1 MVVATSTPAK
11 PKFTRAS
18 GPKVRTGC
26 ATWYAAAISALHEP
40 CLGTPWTNQA
50 SIATCRRCHNENW
63 KCDGYPKPPERKK
76 RQPRAKPNADM
87 SKSVV
92 RESKQTLLPTINEI
106 VFSTNFESFYFHH
119 FLHSTTDQ
127 LSSWHG
133 SSNFLAFLRSSAGA
147 YMPTYQIQHDCSRS
161 VSPAQSAELQRLA
174 IYQNNKAIKSIL
186 PLMSANSIYDL
197 HCILICCVLFISF
210 KGLTGRY
217 DDLLRHLRAG
227 NQLLD
232 PSLLES
238 TPEQT
243 VVTKKLVEMLS
254 PLGSIVIS
262 FMDKDFHSGV
272 SPWYEAGSFKDET
285 VSQPF
290 DDLDE
295 ASYELQRLSVQETDA
310 TWTILDLNQAP
321 RLAIEEGFRKWS
333 SRFETT
339 KQTQHDNASS
349 RYDTQL
355 RHLRMEQQFRKL
367 NIDLESLDSSGEV
380 ISDPALFAPLLDAA
394 KSVAEPFLAVN
405 YPNFSLNGELI
416 RCLSYI
422 AGRANQPS
430 TSSVQSEALSVLR
443 RLNRRESFWD
453 SNDVVRM
460 HEMLL
465 FEEEDESGVCLEW
478 EGAVPAGVPGFLE
491 ELRKARGFQGL
502 EADQFQSYEHH

>member
-1 MVVATSTPAK
+1 MIAV
-11 PKFTRAS
+11 
-18 GPKVRTGC
+18 G
-26 ATWYAAAISALHEP
+26 AAHRLFMA
-40 CLGTPWTNQA
+40 
-50 SIATCRRCHNENW
+50 
-63 KCDGYPKPPERKK
+63 
-76 RQPRAKPNADM
+76 
-87 SKSVV
+87 
-92 RESKQTLLPTINEI
+92 
-106 VFSTNFESFYFHH
+106 
-119 FLHSTTDQ
+119 
-127 LSSWHG
+127 
-133 SSNFLAFLRSSAGA
+133 
-147 YMPTYQIQHDCSRS
+147 RS

-174 IYQNNKAIKSIL
+174 IYQYNKAIKSIL

-210 KGLTGRY
+210 EGLTGRY

-227 NQLLD
+227 NQLLG

-295 ASYELQRLSVQETDA
+295 VSYELQRLSVQETDA
-310 TWTILDLNQAP
+310 TWVDQILRQTQSDEVDNDLNQAP

-355 RHLRMEQQFRKL
+355 RHLRMEQQF
-367 NIDLESLDSSGEV
+367 
-380 ISDPALFAPLLDAA
+380 
-394 KSVAEPFLAVN
+394 
-405 YPNFSLNGELI
+405 
-416 RCLSYI
+416 
-422 AGRANQPS
+422 
-430 TSSVQSEALSVLR
+430 
-443 RLNRRESFWD
+443 
-453 SNDVVRM
+453 
-460 HEMLL
+460 
-465 FEEEDESGVCLEW
+465 
-478 EGAVPAGVPGFLE
+478 
-491 ELRKARGFQGL
+491 
-502 EADQFQSYEHH
+502 

>member
-1 MVVATSTPAK
+1 
-11 PKFTRAS
+11 
-18 GPKVRTGC
+18 
-26 ATWYAAAISALHEP
+26 
-40 CLGTPWTNQA
+40 
-50 SIATCRRCHNENW
+50 
-63 KCDGYPKPPERKK
+63 
-76 RQPRAKPNADM
+76 M

-92 RESKQTLLPTINEI
+92 REPKQALPPTINEI
-106 VFSTNFESFYFHH
+106 VFSSDFESLYFHH

-133 SSNFLAFLRSSAGA
+133 SSNFWLSYALPLAHICPPIRYSMIAVGA
-147 YMPTYQIQHDCSRS
+147 AHRLFMARS

-174 IYQNNKAIKSIL
+174 IYQYNKAIKSIL

-227 NQLLD
+227 NQLLG

-243 VVTKKLVEMLS
+243 VVTKKLVEILS

-285 VSQPF
+285 VSRPF

-295 ASYELQRLSVQETDA
+295 VSYELQRLSVQETDA
-310 TWTILDLNQAP
+310 TWVDQILRQTQSDEVDNDLNQAP

-430 TSSVQSEALSVLR
+430 TSGVQSEALSVLR
-443 RLNRRESFWD
+443 RLNRREGFWD